1 MNEHRP
7 AVPEIV
13 DSVSTV
19 ELFPGPR
26 EKIYFVSDMH
36 LGDGS
41 FADLF
46 QGKDKAFLAF
56 LDEVEAEAKTLV
68 INGDALDW
76 SEAWYFQRILK
87 AHRTLLK
94 RLTQLA
100 ERIEVVYC
108 YGNHD
113 PDILLFEDILKWK
126 VTDKLVVGDR
136 MLVQHGVE
144 FDSYIS
150 KRFAKSE
157 FIVRL
162 LNIYERT
169 FRTWV
174 RVPLVD
180 YYTRSN
186 RLAHYLYYHL
196 VRLQRRRIRWL
207 RWRGLAGKAREIE
220 ESIDFWTQTEL
231 GDPMSITKPALERLR
246 SDRFEIIVCGH
257 SHLPGIVELE
267 GGRRYV
273 NIGSWTFRNAQYG
286 VWDGENLVVR
296 DWLTGRVYADENYRP
311 IFEGVTDLT
320 YEEWFAGQYM
330 GYGRFRCGEDRVQ
343 TGVRPPLRLRAPR
356 HGTSRPHHHIPEPS
370 VTGRGVRG

>member
-1 MNEHRP
+1 MSERP
-7 AVPEIV
+7 HPVPDIV

-36 LGDGS
+36 MGDGS

-46 QGKDKAFLAF
+46 QGKDKPFMAF
-56 LDEVEAEAKTLV
+56 LDEVEREASALV

-76 SEAWYFQRILK
+76 SQAWYFQRILK
-87 AHRTLLK
+87 AHHKVLK
-94 RLTQLA
+94 RLTALG
-100 ERIEVVYC
+100 EKMEVVYC

-126 VTDKLVVGDR
+126 VCNRLVIGDR

-144 FDSYIS
+144 FDAYIS
-150 KRFAKSE
+150 KRFARSE
-157 FIVRL
+157 FWVRL
-162 LNIYERT
+162 LNLYERSL
-169 FRTWV
+169 RTWI
-174 RVPLVD
+174 RVPLAD

-186 RLAHYLYYHL
+186 RLTHYLYYYL
-196 VRLQRRRIRWL
+196 VRAQRWRIRWL
-207 RWRGLAGKAREIE
+207 RWRGKNRRAKEIE
-220 ESIDFWTQTEL
+220 DAIDFWTQTEL
-231 GDPMSITKPALERLR
+231 GDPMTITKPALERLR
-246 SDRFEIIVCGH
+246 SDRFELIVCGH

-296 DWLTGRVYADENYRP
+296 DWLTGRIYDDENYRP
-311 IFEGVTDLT
+311 IFDGTTDLT

-330 GYGRFRCGEDRVQ
+330 GYLRFRCGEDMVR
-343 TGVRPPLRLRAPR
+343 TGVRPPLRLRVPR
-356 HGTSRPHHHIPEPS
+356 RGPSKPQHTLPEPS
-370 VTGRGVRG
+370 VTGRGV